1 MNAKDF
7 ITTIIEKEN
16 ISTPF
21 DNTVDSARAIA
32 KALAREVE
40 NGAKL
45 PANCTV
51 KFQGENI
58 TVATRDNIINPDT
71 IIVTVELPDM
81 FSTTRYTAFAK
92 RPVVVA

>member
-1 MNAKDF
+1 MNANDF

-40 NGAKL
+40 HGVKL

-58 TVATRDNIINPDT
+58 AVATRSNAIALDT
-71 IIVTVELPDM
+71 ILVTVELPDT

-92 RPVVVA
+92 RPVAVA

>member
-7 ITTIIEKEN
+7 IITIIEKEN
-16 ISTPF
+16 ISVPF
-21 DNTVDSARAIA
+21 YNTVDSARAIA

-58 TVATRDNIINPDT
+58 TVATRDDIIKPDT
-71 IIVTVELPDM
+71 IIITVELPDT
-81 FSTTRYTAFAK
+81 FSITCYTAFAK
-92 RPVVVA
+92 RPVAVA

>member
-1 MNAKDF
+1 MNANDF
-7 ITTIIEKEN
+7 ITTIIEKVN
-16 ISTPF
+16 ISVPF

-40 NGAKL
+40 HGAKL

-51 KFQGENI
+51 KFQDENI
-58 TVATRDNIINPDT
+58 AVATRGNAIAPDT
-71 IIVTVELPDM
+71 ILVTVELPDT

-92 RPVVVA
+92 RPVAVA

>member
-7 ITTIIEKEN
+7 ITTIIEKVN
-16 ISTPF
+16 IFTPF

-45 PANCTV
+45 PENCTV

-58 TVATRDNIINPDT
+58 AVATRGNAIAPDT
-71 IIVTVELPDM
+71 ILVTVELPDT

-92 RPVVVA
+92 RPVAVA